1 MYVSMTGFS
10 RTQIQRSWGTV
21 SLEVSS
27 VNHRYQ
33 EIYVRLPREFSS
45 WEPWFH
51 QKLRKGFR
59 RGKVQ
64 VRMDVL
70 WASSFK
76 MGRIKKDIMTSY
88 CEELMQIQR
97 MLGQAKDLQLESVVT
112 LPGVLDIPRFEESAE
127 AEELEASFSELI
139 ELGLSSWQEM
149 RETEG
154 EHLKEEVLTHLAELE
169 RLSALIEEKWLPAR
183 DQAFETTRLRITEML
198 DTLGGKLE
206 ESRMMQ
212 EIVVMTDKWDVSEEI
227 ARLKSHISKFRSTG
241 EDAESS
247 GRKLDFIVQ
256 EMNREVNTL
265 DSKISDAEIR
275 WLAVDSKAALE
286 RIREQIQNLE

>member
-76 MGRIKKDIMTSY
+76 MGLINKDIMTSY

>member
-21 SLEVSS
+21 SLEMSS

-70 WASSFK
+70 WAPSLK
-76 MGRIKKDIMTSY
+76 MGRINKDIMTSY

-112 LPGVLDIPRFEESAE
+112 LPGVLDIPRF
-127 AEELEASFSELI
+127 
-139 ELGLSSWQEM
+139 
-149 RETEG
+149 
-154 EHLKEEVLTHLAELE
+154 
-169 RLSALIEEKWLPAR
+169 
-183 DQAFETTRLRITEML
+183 
-198 DTLGGKLE
+198 
-206 ESRMMQ
+206 
-212 EIVVMTDKWDVSEEI
+212 
-227 ARLKSHISKFRSTG
+227 
-241 EDAESS
+241 
-247 GRKLDFIVQ
+247 
-256 EMNREVNTL
+256 
-265 DSKISDAEIR
+265 
-275 WLAVDSKAALE
+275 
-286 RIREQIQNLE
+286 

>member
-21 SLEVSS
+21 SLEMSS

-51 QKLRKGFR
+51 QKLRKDFR
-59 RGKVQ
+59 RGKLQ
-64 VRMDVL
+64 VRMEVL
-70 WASSFK
+70 WAPSLK
-76 MGRIKKDIMTSY
+76 MGRINKDIMISY

-97 MLGQAKDLQLESVVT
+97 MIGQAKDLQLENVVT
-112 LPGVLDIPRFEESAE
+112 LPGVLDIPRFEDSTEK
-127 AEELEASFSELI
+127 EELEVAFSELI
-139 ELGLSSWQEM
+139 EQGLSSWQKM

-154 EHLKEEVLTHLAELE
+154 DHLKEEVLIHLTELE

-183 DQAFETTRLRITEML
+183 DQAFDNTRQRITEML
-198 DTLGGKLE
+198 ESLGGKLE

-212 EIVVMTDKWDVSEEI
+212 EIAIMTDKWDVSEEI
-227 ARLKSHISKFRSTG
+227 ARLKSHITKFRSTG
-241 EDAESS
+241 EDTESS

-286 RIREQIQNLE
+286 RVREQIQNLE